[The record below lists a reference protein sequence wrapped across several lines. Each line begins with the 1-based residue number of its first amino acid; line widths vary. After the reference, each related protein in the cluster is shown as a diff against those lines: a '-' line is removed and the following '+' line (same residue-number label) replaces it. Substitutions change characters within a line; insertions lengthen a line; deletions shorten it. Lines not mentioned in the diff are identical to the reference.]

1 MTHRSLALATDLY
14 ELTMAAAYFE
24 NGLDHP
30 ASFEVFVRWMPP
42 HRSYL
47 VAAGLA
53 QVIEYLSELRFT
65 EADLEFLRRLPVFR
79 HVSDRFFD
87 YLKEFRFSGEVWA
100 VPEGTIFF
108 PNEPILRITAP
119 IIEAQILET
128 YTLSF
133 LNFESSIASKA
144 ARIVDAAQGRAI
156 IEFGARRAH
165 GMTAALYAA
174 RAAYIGGCVGTSLV
188 EAGYLFG
195 IPLYGTAA
203 HSWNMAFEDEIDAFR
218 AYLRV
223 FPETTTLLI
232 DTYDTLEGARKAT
245 TLGPQVRGVR
255 LDSGDLGP
263 LSKEVR
269 AILDAAQMHETR
281 IIASGD
287 LDEYR
292 IEELIAEGAPI
303 DMFGVGTQLSTSYD
317 APTLGGVYKLVEEV
331 VNGEKVYTMKLSTE
345 KSHYPGCK
353 QVWRTSDDSGAYMFD
368 TITLAEDDPVP
379 GAVPLMQRIMS
390 DGRLV
395 IPYPTLDDI
404 RQSFLAHLDRLPR
417 PYRRLRGADSYPV
430 RVSPRL
436 EELRQ
441 RVIAQLTAPTTS
453 PSRS

>member
-1 MTHRSLALATDLY
+1 MTHRSRALATDLY

-65 EADLEFLRRLPVFR
+65 ETDLEFLRRLPVFR

-87 YLKEFRFSGEVWA
+87 YLKDFRFSGEVWA
-100 VPEGTIFF
+100 IPEGTIFF

-144 ARIVDAAQGRAI
+144 ARMVDAGRGRAI

-195 IPLYGTAA
+195 IPIYGTAA
-203 HSWNMAFEDEIDAFR
+203 HSWNMAFDDELDAFR

-232 DTYDTLEGARKAT
+232 DTYDTIQGARKAT
-245 TLGPQVRGVR
+245 MLGPQIRGVR
-255 LDSGDLGP
+255 LDSGDLGR

-269 AILDAAQMHETR
+269 AILDAAGMRETK
-281 IIASGD
+281 IVASGD
-287 LDEYR
+287 LNEYK

-303 DMFGVGTQLSTSYD
+303 DIFGVGTQLSTSYD
-317 APTLGGVYKLVEEV
+317 APALGGVYKLVEEV
-331 VNGEKVYTMKLSTE
+331 VNGEKVYKMKLSME

-353 QVWRTSDDSGAYMFD
+353 QVWRTSDDSGMYLFD
-368 TITLAEDDPVP
+368 TITLADDDPVP
-379 GAVPLMQRIMS
+379 GAVPLMERIMVE
-390 DGRLV
+390 GRLV
-395 IPYPTLDDI
+395 TPYPPLEEI
-404 RQSFLAHLDRLPR
+404 RQRFLTNLQRLPLR
-417 PYRRLRGADSYPV
+417 YRRLRGAESYPV

-436 EELRQ
+436 EDLRQ
-441 RVIAQLTAPTTS
+441 RVIAQLTTSVAPS
-453 PSRS
+453 SRS